1 MPQERAGGEDD
12 EEEQQQARVLLRIS
26 RSVSK
31 VC

>member
-31 VC
+31 VR